1 MTEAAIAN
9 LDDERL
15 IRDGEAAVD
24 LYNRDLQNARARI
37 MPMALGLL
45 AAKRKYPAT
54 QDFGDWL
61 QTSSYREIGPEDR
74 AALINIGKEEKLC
87 SELIKS
93 TSLTSPRLF
102 WEWARECK
110 TALSVENIKNE
121 AGVSS
126 LYDTKSTEHLHQS
139 AKTQETS
146 TESRPVEQSAVSE
159 KPPQHLQLK
168 KGHRL
173 SGWPRAEEII
183 SLYQHS
189 KTRGTISRL
198 ADLHNGKQVWK
209 LMAQALDAGLL
220 RSNNIVI
227 EAITARLL
235 FPHDISGR
243 SARFLHTYDLTKPAG
258 RKAFEADLLPRMI
271 ANKDALLAA
280 PDDIE
285 DILNRARRQQQSEQ
299 KEAIVAERVNKALAA
314 LPSDE
319 SEVIMFGK
327 RMWPIVEGETIGA
340 YDFRTLQVAVWKF
353 TDLNRWMHRDSPL
366 TRAINIRN
374 STKWDRHFIGELLK
388 DSADLRFKIDRI
400 YQLVHAITQLMTENP
415 DGECKEP
422 LTPLVLG

>member
-1 MTEAAIAN
+1 MTEATVTQLN
-9 LDDERL
+9 DERL
-15 IRDGEAAVD
+15 IREGEAAVD
-24 LYNRDLQNARARI
+24 LYNKDMKNARARI
-37 MPMALGLL
+37 MPMARGLL

-61 QTSSYREIGPEDR
+61 QTSSYREVEKDDR
-74 AALINIGKEEKLC
+74 AALIKIGEHGAFAE
-87 SELIKS
+87 
-93 TSLTSPRLF
+93 RF
-102 WEWARECK
+102 MRQ
-110 TALSVENIKNE
+110 TALISPQTILNAIEDLTPT
-121 AGVSS
+121 S
-126 LYDTKSTEHLHQS
+126 YDTKSTHHLHQL
-139 AKTQETS
+139 AETQETS

-159 KPPQHLQLK
+159 KSSQHLQVTPKLK

-173 SGWPRAEEII
+173 SDWPRAEEII

-189 KTRGTISRL
+189 KTRGTITRL
-198 ADLHNGKQVWK
+198 ATLHSGKQVWK
-209 LMAQALDAGLL
+209 LMVQALDAGLL

-235 FPHDISGR
+235 FPHDVSGR
-243 SARFLHTYDLTKPAG
+243 TARFLHTYDLTKAVG

-271 ANKDALLAA
+271 ANKHALLDA
-280 PDDIE
+280 PDNIE

-299 KEAIVAERVNKALAA
+299 KAVIVAERVNKALAA
-314 LPSDE
+314 LPPDE

-353 TDLNRWMHRDSPL
+353 TDLNRWLYRESPQS
-366 TRAINIRN
+366 RAINIRN

-388 DSADLRFKIDRI
+388 DSGDLRFKVDRI
-400 YQLVHAITQLMTENP
+400 YQLVHAITGLMERNP
-415 DGECKEP
+415 DGECKQP

>member
-1 MTEAAIAN
+1 MTAEPNKPTSVAN
-9 LDDERL
+9 LADERL
-15 IRDGEAAVD
+15 IREGEAAAVQ
-24 LYNRDLQNARARI
+24 Y
-37 MPMALGLL
+37 L
-45 AAKRKYPAT
+45 AAKKRIDAMSSTVQHAVALRQALDEWQAAGEWWIEKTLALSMVLT
-54 QDFGDWL
+54 AARDACGKDDRSFGAWL
-61 QTSSYREIGPEDR
+61 AENGCDDLGRHTR
-74 AALINIGKEEKLC
+74 AAFINMGMHIELARKILETTERK
-87 SELIKS
+87 SIELI
-93 TSLTSPRLF
+93 
-102 WEWARECK
+102 WEKELRPLIYPSARIDQPVDHQIAQQPQ
-110 TALSVENIKNE
+110 TA
-121 AGVSS
+121 
-126 LYDTKSTEHLHQS
+126 
-139 AKTQETS
+139 
-146 TESRPVEQSAVSE
+146 TESRPAEQSAVSE
-159 KPPQHLQLK
+159 KPSQHLQLVPKLK

-173 SGWPRAEEII
+173 SDWPRAEEII

-189 KTRGTISRL
+189 KTRGTITRL
-198 ADLHNGKQVWK
+198 AALHNGKQVWK
-209 LMAQALDAGLL
+209 LMTQALDAGLL

-314 LPSDE
+314 LPPDE

-353 TDLNRWMHRDSPL
+353 TDSIAGCIVNLASSSCHQHTQFNQV
-366 TRAINIRN
+366 
-374 STKWDRHFIGELLK
+374 G
-388 DSADLRFKIDRI
+388 SALYRRVAER
-400 YQLVHAITQLMTENP
+400 QWRSALQ
-415 DGECKEP
+415 G
-422 LTPLVLG
+422 

>member
-1 MTEAAIAN
+1 MT
-9 LDDERL
+9 
-15 IRDGEAAVD
+15 
-24 LYNRDLQNARARI
+24 
-37 MPMALGLL
+37 
-45 AAKRKYPAT
+45 
-54 QDFGDWL
+54 
-61 QTSSYREIGPEDR
+61 
-74 AALINIGKEEKLC
+74 
-87 SELIKS
+87 
-93 TSLTSPRLF
+93 
-102 WEWARECK
+102 
-110 TALSVENIKNE
+110 
-121 AGVSS
+121 
-126 LYDTKSTEHLHQS
+126 
-139 AKTQETS
+139 
-146 TESRPVEQSAVSE
+146 
-159 KPPQHLQLK
+159 
-168 KGHRL
+168 
-173 SGWPRAEEII
+173 
-183 SLYQHS
+183 
-189 KTRGTISRL
+189 
-198 ADLHNGKQVWK
+198 
-209 LMAQALDAGLL
+209 QALDAGLL

-353 TDLNRWMHRDSPL
+353 TDLNRWMHRNSPL

-388 DSADLRFKIDRI
+388 DSGDLRFKIDRI
-400 YQLVHAITQLMTENP
+400 YQLVHTIHAV
-415 DGECKEP
+415 DD
-422 LTPLVLG
+422 